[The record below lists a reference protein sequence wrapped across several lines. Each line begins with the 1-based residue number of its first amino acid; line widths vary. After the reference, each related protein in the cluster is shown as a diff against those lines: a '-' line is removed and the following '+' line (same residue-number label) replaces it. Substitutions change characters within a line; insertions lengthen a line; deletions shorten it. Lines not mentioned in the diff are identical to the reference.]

1 MASETELQMSATSTA
16 PPLRH
21 EVFRQSRTLRRILI
35 SIALGLWALI
45 CLFPLYWTVTT
56 SIKPREAVIQGPKF
70 APWIDFQPDEKGW
83 YPLLYEAGQRA
94 NFMRH
99 FQNTLIVSLLAA
111 ALAVAL
117 GSLAAYGLSRYQ
129 YRFGPYDNRQIRNF
143 FLSQLIL
150 PPAAIA
156 LPVLLMF
163 VNLGFKDTREGL
175 ILVYTVM
182 NLPIVIWIMFDQ
194 FNSIP
199 SELEQAAQVDG
210 SSIWGA
216 FLKIVL
222 PIAGPGLV
230 AAYILTVV
238 LCWNEYFIALVL
250 ASTNAVT
257 LPFLIAG
264 QVSSQGIKW
273 WTMAALTCAAIAPLA
288 IIGILLERYIVK
300 GLTAGSIK

>member
-1 MASETELQMSATSTA
+1 MSAAA
-16 PPLRH
+16 PSI
-21 EVFRQSRTLRRILI
+21 QSQHRDPRR
-35 SIALGLWALI
+35 ALGRMGIYLALAIWAFI

-56 SIKPREAVIQGPKF
+56 SVKSREAVIQGPKYI
-70 APWIDFQPDEKGW
+70 PYVDFQPDNKGW
-83 YPLLYEAGQRA
+83 FPLLYEAGSRGS
-94 NFMRH
+94 FLKH
-99 FQNTLIVSLLAA
+99 FQNTLVISTLAALLA
-111 ALAVAL
+111 VIL

-129 YRFGPYDNRQIRNF
+129 YQYGPYDNKQIRNF

-156 LPVLLMF
+156 LPILLMF
-163 VNLGFKDTREGL
+163 INLGLKDTREGL
-175 ILVYTVM
+175 ILIYTVM
-182 NLPIVIWIMFDQ
+182 NLPIVIWIMYDQ

-199 SELEQAAQVDG
+199 NELEQAAQVDG

-216 FLKIVL
+216 FLRIVL

-264 QVSSQGIKW
+264 QVSSQGIRW
-273 WTMAALTCAAIAPLA
+273 WSMAALTVAAIAPLA
-288 IIGILLERYIVK
+288 VIGIILERYIVK
-300 GLTAGSIK
+300 GLTAGSVK

>member
-1 MASETELQMSATSTA
+1 MGKEAIMSAAGMSGYTPHDRINA
-16 PPLRH
+16 K
-21 EVFRQSRTLRRILI
+21 RTLGRTAIYAALI
-35 SIALGLWALI
+35 VWAII
-45 CLFPLYWTVTT
+45 CLFPLYWTATT
-56 SIKPREAVIQGPKF
+56 SIKPREAVLQGPKYL
-70 APWIDFQPDEKGW
+70 PWVDFQPDDMGW
-83 YPLLYEAGQRA
+83 FPLLYEPGQRA
-94 NFMRH
+94 NFLRH
-99 FQNTLIVSLLAA
+99 FENSLVVSLSAA
-111 ALAVAL
+111 LLAVAL
-117 GSLAAYGLSRYQ
+117 GSLAAYGLSRYR
-129 YRFGPYDNRQIRNF
+129 YRFGPYDNKQIRNF
-143 FLSQLIL
+143 FLAQLIL

-156 LPVLLMF
+156 LPILLMF
-163 VNLGFKDTREGL
+163 VNLGLKDTREGL
-175 ILVYTVM
+175 VLIYTVM

-216 FLKIVL
+216 FLRIVL
-222 PIAGPGLV
+222 PIAAPGLV

-288 IIGILLERYIVK
+288 IIGVFLERYIVK
-300 GLTAGSIK
+300 GLTAGSVK

>member
-1 MASETELQMSATSTA
+1 MTASSVTQHRSHGQDDT
-16 PPLRH
+16 
-21 EVFRQSRTLRRILI
+21 RR
-35 SIALGLWALI
+35 ALGRLGIYLALAIWALI
-45 CLFPLYWTVTT
+45 CLFPLYWTATT
-56 SIKPREAVIQGPKF
+56 SIKSREAVIQGPKYV
-70 APWIDFQPDEKGW
+70 PWVDFQPDNRGW
-83 YPLLYEAGQRA
+83 FPLLYEAGQRA
-94 NFMRH
+94 TFIKH
-99 FQNTLIVSLLAA
+99 FQNTLVVAVLAA
-111 ALAVAL
+111 ALAVVL

-129 YRFGPYDNRQIRNF
+129 YRYGPYDNTQIRNF
-143 FLSQLIL
+143 FLAQLIL
-150 PPAAIA
+150 PPAAVA
-156 LPVLLMF
+156 LPILLMF
-163 VNLGFKDTREGL
+163 INLGLKDTREGL
-175 ILVYTVM
+175 ILIYTVM
-182 NLPIVIWIMFDQ
+182 NLPIVIWIMYDQ

-199 SELEQAAQVDG
+199 LELEQAALVDG

-250 ASTNAVT
+250 SSTNAVT

-264 QVSSQGIKW
+264 QVSSQGIRW

-300 GLTAGSIK
+300 GLTAGSVK

>member
-1 MASETELQMSATSTA
+1 MGKLADMSAPGVSD
-16 PPLRH
+16 
-21 EVFRQSRTLRRILI
+21 FRPRDRFILGR
-35 SIALGLWALI
+35 ALGRTGIYAALIVWAII
-45 CLFPLYWTVTT
+45 CLFPLYWTAST
-56 SIKPREAVIQGPKF
+56 SIKPREAVLQGPKYL
-70 APWIDFQPDEKGW
+70 PWVDFEPDNKGW
-83 YPLLYEAGQRA
+83 FPILYEPGQRS
-94 NFMRH
+94 NFLRH
-99 FQNTLIVSLLAA
+99 FQNTLVVSLSAA
-111 ALAVAL
+111 LLAVAL
-117 GSLAAYGLSRYQ
+117 GSLAAYGLSRYR
-129 YRFGPYDNRQIRNF
+129 YRYGPYDNTQIRNF

-156 LPVLLMF
+156 LPILLMF
-163 VNLGFKDTREGL
+163 VNLGLKDTREGL
-175 ILVYTVM
+175 ILIYTVM

-216 FLKIVL
+216 FLRIIL
-222 PIAGPGLV
+222 PIAAPGLV

-264 QVSSQGIKW
+264 QVSSQGI
-273 WTMAALTCAAIAPLA
+273 
-288 IIGILLERYIVK
+288 
-300 GLTAGSIK
+300 

>member
-1 MASETELQMSATSTA
+1 MSATTVNLNPQRSD
-16 PPLRH
+16 PQR
-21 EVFRQSRTLRRILI
+21 
-35 SIALGLWALI
+35 ALGRLGIYLLLAIWAFI
-45 CLFPLYWTVTT
+45 CIFPIYWTVTT
-56 SIKPREAVIQGPKF
+56 SVKSREAVIQGPKYI
-70 APWIDFQPDEKGW
+70 PYVDFQPDNKGW
-83 YPLLYEAGQRA
+83 FPLLYEAGSRA
-94 NFMRH
+94 SFLKH
-99 FQNTLIVSLLAA
+99 FQNTLFVSLLAA
-111 ALAVAL
+111 LLAVVL

-129 YRFGPYDNRQIRNF
+129 YQYGPYDNTQIRNF
-143 FLSQLIL
+143 FLAQLIL

-163 VNLGFKDTREGL
+163 INLGLKDTREGL
-175 ILVYTVM
+175 ILIYTVM

-199 SELEQAAQVDG
+199 GELEQAAQVDG
-210 SSIWGA
+210 ASIWGA
-216 FLKIVL
+216 FFRIIL

-264 QVSSQGIKW
+264 QVSSQGIRW
-273 WTMAALTCAAIAPLA
+273 WSMAALTVAAIAPLA
-288 IIGILLERYIVK
+288 IIGIILERYIVK
-300 GLTAGSIK
+300 GLTAGSVK

>member
-1 MASETELQMSATSTA
+1 MSAPTSLDSPIRTVGDRGR
-16 PPLRH
+16 PLK
-21 EVFRQSRTLRRILI
+21 RIAIYL
-35 SIALGLWALI
+35 ALAAWAFI
-45 CLFPLYWTVTT
+45 CLFPLYWTATT
-56 SIKPREAVIQGPKF
+56 SIKPREAVIQGPKY
-70 APWIDFQPDEKGW
+70 APFFDFQPDEKGW

-94 NFMRH
+94 NFARH
-99 FQNTLIVSLLAA
+99 FQNTLIVALLAA

-117 GSLAAYGLSRYQ
+117 GSLAAYGLSRYR
-129 YRFGPYDNRQIRNF
+129 YRFGPYDNTQIRNF

-163 VNLGFKDTREGL
+163 VNLGLKDTREGL

-216 FLKIVL
+216 FLKIIL

-288 IIGILLERYIVK
+288 VIGILLERYIVK
-300 GLTAGSIK
+300 GLTAGSVK

>member
-1 MASETELQMSATSTA
+1 MSATGMGASSQHNQINIKRG
-16 PPLRH
+16 LG
-21 EVFRQSRTLRRILI
+21 RTGIYAALI
-35 SIALGLWALI
+35 GWALI
-45 CLFPLYWTVTT
+45 CLFPLYWTATT
-56 SIKPREAVIQGPKF
+56 SIKPREAVLQGPKYL
-70 APWIDFQPDEKGW
+70 PWVDFQPDDMGW
-83 YPLLYEAGQRA
+83 FPLLYEPGQRA
-94 NFMRH
+94 NFLRH
-99 FQNTLIVSLLAA
+99 FQNSLIVSLAA
-111 ALAVAL
+111 ALLAVAL
-117 GSLAAYGLSRYQ
+117 GSLAAYGLSRYR
-129 YRFGPYDNRQIRNF
+129 YRYGPYDNTQIRNF

-156 LPVLLMF
+156 LPILLMF
-163 VNLGFKDTREGL
+163 VNLGLKDTREGL
-175 ILVYTVM
+175 VLIYTVM

-199 SELEQAAQVDG
+199 SKLEQAAQVDG

-216 FLKIVL
+216 FLRIIL
-222 PIAGPGLV
+222 PIAAPGLV

-288 IIGILLERYIVK
+288 IIGVFLERYIVK
-300 GLTAGSIK
+300 GLTAGSVK

>member
-1 MASETELQMSATSTA
+1 MSAANPSVQQHRELD
-16 PPLRH
+16 P
-21 EVFRQSRTLRRILI
+21 RR
-35 SIALGLWALI
+35 ALGRTAIYLLLALWAVI
-45 CLFPLYWTVTT
+45 SLFPLYWTATT
-56 SIKPREAVIQGPKF
+56 SVKSREAVIQGPKYV
-70 APWIDFQPDEKGW
+70 PYVDFQPDNKGW
-83 YPLLYEAGQRA
+83 APLLWEAGQRSL
-94 NFMRH
+94 FIKH
-99 FQNTLIVSLLAA
+99 FQNTLVVSLLAA
-111 ALAVAL
+111 ALAVLL
-117 GSLAAYGLSRYQ
+117 GSLAAYGLSRYN
-129 YRFGPYDNRQIRNF
+129 YRFGPYDNKQIRNF

-150 PPAAIA
+150 PPAAVA
-156 LPVLLMF
+156 LPILLMF
-163 VNLGFKDTREGL
+163 INLDLKDTREGL
-175 ILVYTVM
+175 ILIYTVM

-199 SELEQAAQVDG
+199 VELEQAAQVDG

-216 FLKIVL
+216 FLKIVM

-264 QVSSQGIKW
+264 QVSSQGIRW

-288 IIGILLERYIVK
+288 VIGIILERYIVK
-300 GLTAGSIK
+300 GLTAGSVK

>member
-1 MASETELQMSATSTA
+1 MNRVNAETSCVISKIRWSCHLPQRSWRLPWARSRRTDSPATAIATG
-16 PPLRH
+16 
-21 EVFRQSRTLRRILI
+21 RT
-35 SIALGLWALI
+35 
-45 CLFPLYWTVTT
+45 TT
-56 SIKPREAVIQGPKF
+56 
-70 APWIDFQPDEKGW
+70 
-83 YPLLYEAGQRA
+83 
-94 NFMRH
+94 
-99 FQNTLIVSLLAA
+99 T
-111 ALAVAL
+111 
-117 GSLAAYGLSRYQ
+117 
-129 YRFGPYDNRQIRNF
+129 QIRNF
-143 FLSQLIL
+143 FLAQLIL

-156 LPVLLMF
+156 LPILLMF
-163 VNLGFKDTREGL
+163 VNLGLKDTREGL
-175 ILVYTVM
+175 ILIYTVM

-216 FLKIVL
+216 FLRIVL
-222 PIAGPGLV
+222 PIAAPGLV

-288 IIGILLERYIVK
+288 IIGIFLERYIVK
-300 GLTAGSIK
+300 GLTAGSVK

>member
-1 MASETELQMSATSTA
+1 MSVNAISTRA
-16 PPLRH
+16 PVSHDPYS
-21 EVFRQSRTLRRILI
+21 FRRIAGRTGIYILL
-35 SIALGLWALI
+35 ALWALI
-45 CLFPLYWTVTT
+45 CLFPLYWTAST
-56 SIKPREAVIQGPKF
+56 SVKPREAVLQGPKYVPF
-70 APWIDFQPDEKGW
+70 VDFQPDNKGW
-83 YPLLYEAGQRA
+83 FPLLYEAGQRA
-94 NFMRH
+94 NFLRH
-99 FQNTLIVSLLAA
+99 FQNTLVVSLCA
-111 ALAVAL
+111 ALLAVVL

-129 YRFGPYDNRQIRNF
+129 YRYGPYDNTQIRNF
-143 FLSQLIL
+143 FLAQLIL
-150 PPAAIA
+150 PPAAVA

-163 VNLGFKDTREGL
+163 INLGLKDTREGL
-175 ILVYTVM
+175 ILIYTVM

-210 SSIWGA
+210 ASIWGA
-216 FLKIVL
+216 FLRIIL

-300 GLTAGSIK
+300 GLTAGSVK

>member
-1 MASETELQMSATSTA
+1 MS
-16 PPLRH
+16 
-21 EVFRQSRTLRRILI
+21 
-35 SIALGLWALI
+35 
-45 CLFPLYWTVTT
+45 T
-56 SIKPREAVIQGPKF
+56 SIKPREAVLQGPKY
-70 APWIDFQPDEKGW
+70 APYVDFQPDNKGW
-83 YPLLYEAGQRA
+83 YPLLYEPGQRA
-94 NFMRH
+94 NFLRH
-99 FQNTLIVSLLAA
+99 FQNTFVVALSAA

-129 YRFGPYDNRQIRNF
+129 YRFGPYDNKQIRNF

-156 LPVLLMF
+156 LPILLMF
-163 VNLGFKDTREGL
+163 INLGLKDTRGGL
-175 ILVYTVM
+175 ILIYTVM

-199 SELEQAAQVDG
+199 TELEQAAQVDG

-273 WTMAALTCAAIAPLA
+273 WTMAALTTAAIAPLA

-300 GLTAGSIK
+300 GLTAGSVK